1 MCLKQNILQ
10 NSKSRE
16 KANTWT
22 CADSYYLHMHNF
34 EILSLKPERLLFKVR
49 HVGHLPL
56 TTLLIRPKGLCNF
69 RHKLESARVTLLPRH
84 IADVTRPTLLM
95 CDFQP
100 ASERVTVIL
109 VHNCCSCS
117 PSTVKMGCSCKVH
130 TEKEF
135 RAALGGLI
143 YLGIN

>member
-1 MCLKQNILQ
+1 
-10 NSKSRE
+10 
-16 KANTWT
+16 
-22 CADSYYLHMHNF
+22 MHNF